1 MSWIA
6 TRTAGACRLLG
17 MLLLW
22 VALSAPAGAALHEAT
37 VPVADRS
44 EAARQQAVRAA
55 LAEVLV
61 RLSGD
66 PALPQQAG
74 SAPLLAEAGRY
85 LQQYQ
90 YEGSEGAGT
99 LMLRAGFDAAALE
112 AQLRRQGV
120 TLWGRE
126 RPPLLVW
133 LAVDDGQRRYLLG
146 ADDADPV
153 LAELRAAARRES
165 LELVLPL
172 LDLEDQSRV
181 SFTGIWGGDLA
192 SAQQASQRYRAQAV
206 LIGGLQRS
214 ADGWKARWALRHAG
228 RDSAWQSAG
237 ADPAGAFESGLR
249 QANAGLVVRSA
260 AAPASG
266 ATTGP
271 TTGPAPLTLVVE
283 EIYGLADYVRVDGH
297 LRGLAPVRSAEL
309 VAVQGR
315 RMEFRVDVQG
325 GAPGLDQALLAGG
338 VLEPE
343 RSAVEPAGASVYR
356 LRR

>member
-6 TRTAGACRLLG
+6 MRAAGARWLGGVLLFA
-17 MLLLW
+17 LLS
-22 VALSAPAGAALHEAT
+22 SAAGAALHEAT

-55 LAEVLV
+55 LAEVLA

-66 PALPQQAG
+66 PTLPEQAG

-112 AQLRRQGV
+112 AQLRRQGLV
-120 TLWGRE
+120 LWGRE

-153 LAELRAAARRES
+153 LGELRAAARREA

-181 SFTGIWGGDLA
+181 SFTGIWSGDLSA
-192 SAQQASQRYRAQAV
+192 AQQASQRYRAQAV

-214 ADGWKARWALRHAG
+214 ADGWKARWALRRSG
-228 RDSAWQSAG
+228 RDSAWQSGG
-237 ADPAGAFESGLR
+237 ADLAEALGQGLR
-249 QANAGLVVRSA
+249 QANAGLVVRT
-260 AAPASG
+260 AAP
-266 ATTGP
+266 P
-271 TTGPAPLTLVVE
+271 TAGQAPLTLVVE
-283 EIYGLADYVRVDGH
+283 GISGLADYARVRGY
-297 LRGLAPVRSAEL
+297 LLGLAPVRGAEP

-315 RMEFRVDVQG
+315 RLELQVDVQG
-325 GAPGLDQALLAGG
+325 GAQALDQALLAGG

-343 RSAVEPAGASVYR
+343 PAAVGPAGASVYR
-356 LRR
+356 LRP